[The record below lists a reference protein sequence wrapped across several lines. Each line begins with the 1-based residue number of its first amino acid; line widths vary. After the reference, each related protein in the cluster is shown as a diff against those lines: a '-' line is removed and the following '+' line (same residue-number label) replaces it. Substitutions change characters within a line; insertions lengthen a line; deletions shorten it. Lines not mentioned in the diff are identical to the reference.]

1 MKESEICNLSP
12 PASSAPRTARYRYF
26 SNPPTTVWLRLADI
40 ASQIPEAA
48 RLPAFDVE
56 HSIELP
62 CEDVFAGPVPKL
74 LLSRLAEIAGEHVRF
89 DSVPDSPITLPP
101 ARLALGYHFINGC
114 EPLEEPIL
122 AENGSPISEGSSPRP
137 EDFAPKVGISEPQES
152 SVVNKGDSGPPG
164 REAPI
169 EEVKT
174 APTIVG
180 PPGADPGAA
189 PVAAADAP
197 PAVSPLADGMA
208 PSETPKVPLD
218 ATKGGVPPVPL
229 EEAQAKQEGM
239 PSAVD
244 EGSAPGPTTT
254 AVPQT
259 RRPIS
264 IFPIFR
270 RKVVEPQVKPPA
282 ALHGSH
288 ADLSKP
294 REAFVH
300 SEFSSRAAPSETVE
314 PEPRAVEPPVK
325 GSASGSPAQEAVLV
339 EVERL
344 PKFESRRSAEIP
356 DQDALQAMFMTEEFI
371 SVERVVELSGGLP
384 GIKSC
389 VLAHGSA
396 VLASHNVPESIDLV
410 SLSAH
415 ALEMLAAM
423 RQSAAR
429 MGVGAV
435 PAVTIHSE
443 KGPITFFHQ
452 DDLCLLVLHK
462 DRGFVPGVREK
473 LQKVVECLSETNRI
487 LPVAASRPALAPKE
501 ATF

>member
-1 MKESEICNLSP
+1 M
-12 PASSAPRTARYRYF
+12 
-26 SNPPTTVWLRLADI
+26 ADI

-56 HSIELP
+56 HNIELP

-114 EPLEEPIL
+114 EPLEEPIR
-122 AENGSPISEGSSPRP
+122 AENGSPISEGWSQPP
-137 EDFAPKVGISEPQES
+137 EDFAPKAGISEPQES
-152 SVVNKGDSGPPG
+152 SIVNKGDSGPPG

-169 EEVKT
+169 EEAKT
-174 APTIVG
+174 ARTIVE

-208 PSETPKVPLD
+208 PSETTKVPLD
-218 ATKGGVPPVPL
+218 ATKAGVPPVPL

-244 EGSAPGPTTT
+244 EGSAPGPPAT

-270 RKVVEPQVKPPA
+270 RKVVEPQVK
-282 ALHGSH
+282 
-288 ADLSKP
+288 
-294 REAFVH
+294 
-300 SEFSSRAAPSETVE
+300 TVE
-314 PEPRAVEPPVK
+314 PEPGAGEPPAK
-325 GSASGSPAQEAVLV
+325 ESASASPAQEAVLV

-356 DQDALQAMFMTEEFI
+356 DQDALQAMFMTEEFL
-371 SVERVVELSGGLP
+371 SV
-384 GIKSC
+384 
-389 VLAHGSA
+389 
-396 VLASHNVPESIDLV
+396 
-410 SLSAH
+410 
-415 ALEMLAAM
+415 
-423 RQSAAR
+423 
-429 MGVGAV
+429 
-435 PAVTIHSE
+435 
-443 KGPITFFHQ
+443 
-452 DDLCLLVLHK
+452 
-462 DRGFVPGVREK
+462 
-473 LQKVVECLSETNRI
+473 
-487 LPVAASRPALAPKE
+487 
-501 ATF
+501 